1 MSTQIS
7 SHSGNYSSSEYSES
21 EYDPND
27 ERWDDWEEE
36 AHQDLKCLF
45 CNELFHSAN
54 DLFNHCSIHHGF
66 DFQKIRTEL
75 KLDFYQCIRL
85 INYIRQQNF
94 ELEKITSY
102 TIQNIQTIINDDV
115 YLKPVLE
122 EDPLLYAFDYAESED
137 EEFDKDIESH
147 SLGLKSQDQSI
158 EINPTT
164 PLEHEL
170 LKKLRLAEERL
181 FNTEVRFKTIESQ
194 FNEYRNMVKNSFL
207 DVHSD
212 IKSERSLK
220 LTSTYEE
227 RTNYYFN
234 SYAKNDIHEEML
246 KDRIR
251 TESYRDFIYEN
262 KDLFKNK
269 IVLDVG
275 CGTGILSM
283 FAAKAGASKV
293 FSVEKSDIIERTKEI
308 IKENQLDDIITLIN
322 GKIEEVILPVKNVD
336 IIISEWMGYFLF
348 FEAMLDS
355 VIVARDKWLATD
367 GVLAPSHCRLLLSAI
382 EDEELFNDT
391 LNFWNDVYGFKMT
404 AMKSPIKTSA
414 IIEYVEPQAII
425 TNVVSIKEVP
435 TYTIRKFRLDFTSP
449 FTLVSTR
456 HGHVHGFMGYF
467 DTWFTRDNHDIPLSQ
482 NIGDKVDE
490 VSGFTTGP
498 QGKVTHWRQTIFLL
512 EHSIQV
518 EQGTIINGT
527 IDCKKSIE
535 NPRDLDFE
543 IRYRIVN
550 KDDNPNDTK
559 EYVQKFYLR

>member
-1 MSTQIS
+1 MD
-7 SHSGNYSSSEYSES
+7 SEYSES

-36 AHQDLKCLF
+36 EGDHQDLKCLF
-45 CNELFHSAN
+45 CDELFPLAN
-54 DLFNHCSIHHGF
+54 DLFSHCLYHHGF

-85 INYIRQQNF
+85 INYIRHQVLNDSEFKNF
-94 ELEKITSY
+94 QEILD
-102 TIQNIQTIINDDV
+102 NDV
-115 YLKPVLE
+115 YLKPTLE
-122 EDPLLYAFDYAESED
+122 GDPLLYAFDDVEND
-137 EEFDKDIESH
+137 DDFDKDVGSQ
-147 SLGLKSQDQSI
+147 SQDQKGI
-158 EINPTT
+158 DIDPTT

-170 LKKLRLAEERL
+170 LKKLRLSEERH
-181 FNTEVRFKTIESQ
+181 FYTEVRLKTIESQ
-194 FNEYRNMVKNSFL
+194 FNEYRSMVKESFF
-207 DVHSD
+207 DVYSD
-212 IKSERSLK
+212 VVSERSTKSLK
-220 LTSTYEE
+220 VSSSYED

-262 KDLFKNK
+262 KDIFKNK

-293 FSVEKSDIIERTKEI
+293 LSVDKSDIIERTKEI
-308 IKENQLDDIITLIN
+308 VKENQLDNIITLIN
-322 GKIEEVILPVKNVD
+322 GKVEEVNLPVQKVD

-355 VIVARDKWLATD
+355 VIAARDKWLAP
-367 GVLAPSHCRLLLSAI
+367 GGILAPSHCRLLLTAI

-391 LNFWNDVYGFKMT
+391 FNFWNDVYGFKMT
-404 AMKSPIKTSA
+404 AMKSPIQTSV
-414 IIEYVEPQAII
+414 IVEYVKPQAII
-425 TNVVSIKEVP
+425 TNVVPVKDVP
-435 TYTIRKFRLDFTSP
+435 LHTIHKFRLDFTSP

-456 HGHVHGFMGYF
+456 NGYIHGFLGYF
-467 DTWFTRDNHDIPLSQ
+467 DTWFTRDDREIPSSQ
-482 NIGDKVDE
+482 NIDDKIDGVL
-490 VSGFTTGP
+490 GFTTGP
-498 QGKVTHWRQTIFLL
+498 KGEVTHWRQTIFLL
-512 EHSIQV
+512 EQSIKV

-527 IDCKKSIE
+527 MDCKKSID

-543 IRYRIVN
+543 IRYQVVNQKEEDPKQRI
-550 KDDNPNDTK
+550 
-559 EYVQKFYLR
+559 QKFYLR

>member
-1 MSTQIS
+1 MD
-7 SHSGNYSSSEYSES
+7 SEYSES

-36 AHQDLKCLF
+36 EGDQQDIKCLF
-45 CNELFHSAN
+45 CDELFPLAN
-54 DLFNHCSIHHGF
+54 NLFGHTSRHHGF
-66 DFQKIRTEL
+66 DFQKTRTEL

-85 INYIRQQNF
+85 INYIRQQV
-94 ELEKITSY
+94 LEKSEIT
-102 TIQNIQTIINDDV
+102 IPNIREILNDDV
-115 YLKPVLE
+115 YLKPTLE
-122 EDPLLYAFDYAESED
+122 EDPLLY
-137 EEFDKDIESH
+137 
-147 SLGLKSQDQSI
+147 DQSI
-158 EINPTT
+158 DVDPTT

-170 LKKLRLAEERL
+170 LKKLRLSEERL
-181 FNTEVRFKTIESQ
+181 FNTEVRLKTIESQ
-194 FNEYRNMVKNSFL
+194 FDEYRSMVKESFFE
-207 DVHSD
+207 VYSD
-212 IKSERSLK
+212 LVSERSTKSLK
-220 LTSTYEE
+220 GSSCYED

-262 KDLFKNK
+262 KDIFKNK

-293 FSVEKSDIIERTKEI
+293 
-308 IKENQLDDIITLIN
+308 
-322 GKIEEVILPVKNVD
+322 D

-355 VIVARDKWLATD
+355 VIAARDKWLAP
-367 GVLAPSHCRLLLSAI
+367 GGILAPSHCRLLLTAI

-391 LNFWNDVYGFKMT
+391 FNFWNDVYGFKMT
-404 AMKSPIKTSA
+404 AMKSPIKTSV
-414 IIEYVEPQAII
+414 IVEYVKSQAII
-425 TNVVSIKEVP
+425 TNVVPVKDVP
-435 TYTIRKFRLDFTSP
+435 LHTIHKVQLDFTSP

-456 HGHVHGFMGYF
+456 NGYIHGFLGYF
-467 DTWFTRDNHDIPLSQ
+467 DTWFTRDDREIPSSQ
-482 NIGDKVDE
+482 NIDDKIEGVL
-490 VSGFTTGP
+490 SFTTGP
-498 QGKVTHWRQTIFLL
+498 QGEVTHWRQTIFFL
-512 EHSIQV
+512 EHSIKV

-543 IRYRIVN
+543 IRYQVVNQKEEDPKQRI
-550 KDDNPNDTK
+550 
-559 EYVQKFYLR
+559 QKFYLR